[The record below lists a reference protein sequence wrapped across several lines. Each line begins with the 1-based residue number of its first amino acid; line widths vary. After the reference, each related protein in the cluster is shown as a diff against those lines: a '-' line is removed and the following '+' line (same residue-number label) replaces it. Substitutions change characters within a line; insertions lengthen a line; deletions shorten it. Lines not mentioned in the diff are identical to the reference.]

1 MKQYKVRNYKLTVTS
16 LKPPGENHVGQN
28 SGVGKS
34 ATHTFNY
41 QKNQTHTY
49 KQIKH
54 TINIK
59 FKCQSK
65 SL

>member
-1 MKQYKVRNYKLTVTS
+1 MKQYIVRNNKLKVAS

-41 QKNQTHTY
+41 QKNQTRTY
-49 KQIKH
+49 KKKN
-54 TINIK
+54 IN
-59 FKCQSK
+59 
-65 SL
+65 